1 MINMSVPDSSITYLK
16 YKNYED
22 LLKVIL
28 YSSQSVLGAV
38 PLIYHINYHNQ
49 DIIFI
54 QTGTIGGNVVH
65 YLLNKEKPP
74 KKFIELKRLSG
85 EFSFVDKIGSDGMS
99 LYIPIL
105 ELELSTLE
113 FP

>member
-1 MINMSVPDSSITYLK
+1 MSIESSTTYLK
-16 YKNYED
+16 YGNYDD

-28 YSSQSVLGAV
+28 YSSQSVLGVV
-38 PLIYHINYHNQ
+38 PLIYHINYNNQ
-49 DIIFI
+49 HIVFA
-54 QTGTIGGNVVH
+54 QTGTIGGAIAH
-65 YLLNKEKPP
+65 YLVAKDRPS

-85 EFSFVDKIGSDGMS
+85 EFNFVDKIGSDSMS

-105 ELELSTLE
+105 ELEKSTLK

>member
-1 MINMSVPDSSITYLK
+1 MSNESSTTYLK
-16 YKNYED
+16 YKNYDD

-28 YSSQSVLGAV
+28 YSSQSVLGVV
-38 PLIYHINYHNQ
+38 PLIYHINYNDQHVV
-49 DIIFI
+49 FA
-54 QTGTIGGNVVH
+54 QTGTIGGVIVH
-65 YLLNKEKPP
+65 YIVSNDKPN

-85 EFSFVDKIGSDGMS
+85 EFNFVDKIGSDSMS

-105 ELELSTLE
+105 ELEKSTLK

>member
-1 MINMSVPDSSITYLK
+1 MASPDSSITYLK
-16 YKNYED
+16 YKSYDD

-38 PLIYHINYHNQ
+38 PLIYHMNYHDQ
-49 DIIFI
+49 DIVFI
-54 QTGTIGGNVVH
+54 QTGTIGGSIVH
-65 YLLNKEKPP
+65 YLSNKEKPP

-85 EFSFVDKIGSDGMS
+85 EFIFVDKIGNDGMS

-105 ELELSTLE
+105 ELEKSTLE
-113 FP
+113 FL

>member
-1 MINMSVPDSSITYLK
+1 MSAHDLSITYLK
-16 YKNYED
+16 YKSYDD

-38 PLIYHINYHNQ
+38 PLIYHISYHNQ

-54 QTGTIGGNVVH
+54 QTGAIGGSIVH

-85 EFSFVDKIGSDGMS
+85 EFSFVDKIGNDGMS

-105 ELELSTLE
+105 ELERSTLE

>member
-1 MINMSVPDSSITYLK
+1 MTSPDSSITYLK
-16 YKNYED
+16 YKSYDD

-38 PLIYHINYHNQ
+38 PLIYHMKYHDQ

-54 QTGTIGGNVVH
+54 QTGTIGGSIVH
-65 YLLNKEKPP
+65 YLSNKEKPP

-85 EFSFVDKIGSDGMS
+85 EFSFVDKIGNDGMS

-105 ELELSTLE
+105 ELERSTLE
-113 FP
+113 FL